1 MEEKL
6 LCFFILFYI
15 STILVKAQV
24 NEVSTTHL
32 KKIITE
38 HIEINNDSLTDKSIK
53 ICTGTEVAAIDID
66 SEEVFITGNAW
77 VYIYDLLGN
86 IIISKMFFLEKK
98 DCLEL
103 HIKDH
108 CKGVYFLQI
117 TNGSESHTRKIVI
130 E

>member
-6 LCFFILFYI
+6 LYFFILFLI
-15 STILVKAQV
+15 LTILVKAQV
-24 NEVSTTHL
+24 NEVSTSHL

-38 HIEINNDSLTDKSIK
+38 HIEFNNDSLTDKSIK
-53 ICTGTEVAAIDID
+53 ICTGTEQAVDIY

-86 IIISKMFFLEKK
+86 IIISKMCVLEKK

-117 TNGSESHTRKIVI
+117 TNGSVI
-130 E
+130 IFFK